1 MRNLNM
7 DDGDEKIKGKKTCL
21 PIILMR
27 PLRTE
32 YSSHY
37 SVSESTVI
45 LLQIASF
52 QTNHFILPISKGVT
66 LMLALGTLPTYQ

>member
-21 PIILMR
+21 PIILMQ

-37 SVSESTVI
+37 FAFKSPIFIVGNYSPDE
-45 LLQIASF
+45 LLNIED
-52 QTNHFILPISKGVT
+52 IR
-66 LMLALGTLPTYQ
+66 

>member
-7 DDGDEKIKGKKTCL
+7 DVGDEKIKGKKTCL
-21 PIILMR
+21 PIILMQ

-37 SVSESTVI
+37 FASECYCKIGSLFLIMYTVI
-45 LLQIASF
+45 LRQLNGY
-52 QTNHFILPISKGVT
+52 TT
-66 LMLALGTLPTYQ
+66 